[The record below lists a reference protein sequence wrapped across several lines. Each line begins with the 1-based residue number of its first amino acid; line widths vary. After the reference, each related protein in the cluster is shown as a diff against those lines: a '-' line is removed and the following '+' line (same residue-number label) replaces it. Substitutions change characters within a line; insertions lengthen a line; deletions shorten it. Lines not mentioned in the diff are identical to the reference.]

1 MPRSNNILFAL
12 IAIVIILA
20 CNLPGGQPPT
30 TEPDYISTITVQA
43 SLIQPLN
50 NLVSPVVITA
60 TPNLSAQVI
69 FTDTPASTP
78 TITLTPT
85 LGIAT
90 ITVSADTNCRS
101 GPGKEYDNLGALL
114 ANESAEIVGKNTIT
128 NYWIIKNPDHDGTC
142 WLWGRYATISGDT
155 TSIKEVAIPPTP
167 TPALPGAVKGL
178 TANKICF
185 FNGVNYDLAGSI
197 SWEDVSNEDGYNIY
211 SNAGHSNKT
220 PRDVT
225 TSAIPNFQ
233 LNPGGS
239 ITFSVEAYN
248 SAGKSPKRSVDIVCP

>member
-1 MPRSNNILFAL
+1 MLVFIT
-12 IAIVIILA
+12 ILA

-30 TEPDYISTITVQA
+30 SEPDYVTTITAQA
-43 SLIQPLN
+43 ALIQPSN
-50 NLVSPVVITA
+50 NLVSPIVITT
-60 TPNLSAQVI
+60 TPDPSQVI

-90 ITVSADTNCRS
+90 LTVSADTNCRS

-114 ANESAEIVGKNTIT
+114 KDETAEIVGKNTVT
-128 NYWIIKNPDHDGTC
+128 NYWIIKNPDRDGTC
-142 WLWGRYATISGDT
+142 WLWGRYATVVGDT
-155 TSIKEVAIPPTP
+155 ATVKEVAIPPTP
-167 TPALPGAVKGL
+167 TPSLPGAVKGL

-185 FNGVNYDLAGSI
+185 FNGVNYDLSGFI
-197 SWEDVSNEDGYNIY
+197 NWEDVSNEDGYNIY
-211 SNAGHSNKT
+211 SNAGHSSTN

-233 LNPGGS
+233 LVPGGS
-239 ITFSVEAYN
+239 ITLYVEAFN